1 MEVTLGRDLAGKL
14 PTRRQLLAIAAAGG
28 AAAAAGVT
36 GTRKAS
42 AVLNDSI
49 VGTWFATY
57 EHPAS
62 TRHLGMWTYHA
73 DGTVVG
79 TSDSHLSQTPG
90 HGAWMS
96 LGNNQFAQSSIE
108 ILVDAAG
115 NLAGTRQSSTDI
127 TFDPAQ
133 DLLHNMSRVNSYDAS
148 GNLVESVNTS
158 ASAKRLPFMRLSD
171 PIPPAIN
178 ATS

>member
-1 MEVTLGRDLAGKL
+1 MASRRDPSSRR
-14 PTRRQLLAIAAAGG
+14 PTRRQLLSMAAAGG
-28 AAAAAGVT
+28 AAVAAGLT
-36 GTRKAS
+36 GTRNAS
-42 AVLNDSI
+42 ADLNDSI

-57 EHPAS
+57 ERPAG

-115 NLAGTRQSSTDI
+115 NFAGTRQSSTDI

-148 GNLVESVNTS
+148 GNLVESVSTN
-158 ASAKRLPFMRLSD
+158 ASAKRLPFIRLSD
-171 PIPPAIN
+171 PVPPAIN